1 MGPIPNG
8 SEEAVVTTVTRTST
22 CKKTSTGPSALQSRK
37 ASSRIPKRST
47 NFNRLFIQLSLIAL
61 VQSIEYVDTLFLGKC
76 SVRVGMLVAKRNN
89 SRFAFDIID
98 ERSHRDLDAEGMLLI
113 ALQQNGIALVEVDNS
128 IINAEPMAT
137 NCMRIWTRRGPISDG
152 TKTLVSQA
160 LNERGILSIR
170 NLGQMIGLR
179 DPMASVCRLM
189 CEGTVEIDLTQQL
202 DRNSLVK
209 LVAGTVNPP
218 QAGSFQ

>member
-1 MGPIPNG
+1 M
-8 SEEAVVTTVTRTST
+8 
-22 CKKTSTGPSALQSRK
+22 
-37 ASSRIPKRST
+37 
-47 NFNRLFIQLSLIAL
+47 
-61 VQSIEYVDTLFLGKC
+61 VQSIEFIETLSVGKC

-89 SRFAFDIID
+89 GRFAFDIID

-113 ALQQNGIALVEVDNS
+113 ALQQNGIALVEVGNS
-128 IINAEPMAT
+128 IINAEPMAA
-137 NCMRIWTRRGPISDG
+137 NCMRIWTRRGSIHDG

-179 DPMASVCRLM
+179 DPMAAVCRLI

-209 LVAGTVNPP
+209 LATGGVSVNPP
-218 QAGSFQ
+218 QAGSFQR